1 MSSFHGVIAWCLL
14 LATLLWSVKTRS
26 SLSQQLAE
34 MRQFSSASESETF
47 EKMSRMTKQIA
58 DKNKEIGDLN
68 KTQRANQR
76 TIADLETQKTAL
88 EANLQAAKEGTVRCT
103 QREVRFLICDFRQ
116 LHEADGP
123 RPTHAS
129 PITLCPQASLQTELS
144 DCKLGCEKELDSH
157 GEVHRSKDA
166 EIEEL
171 KRQVQILVDQA
182 QKNAERVP
190 SSTDNGQQEQEQKKE
205 QRKEQRKE
213 QKMEQKMGQKM
224 EQKMEQKKEQ
234 QGQMEPPTP
243 PGQMETDNVQVC
255 VFFCISVY

>member
-76 TIADLETQKTAL
+76 TIADLQTQKTAL
-88 EANLQAAKEGTVRCT
+88 EANLQAAKEETVRCT

-190 SSTDNGQQEQEQKKE
+190 SSTDNGQQEQKKE
-205 QRKEQRKE
+205 QKKE
-213 QKMEQKMGQKM
+213 QKMEQKKEQKM
-224 EQKMEQKKEQ
+224 EQKKEQKKEQ

-243 PGQMETDNVQVC
+243 PGQMETDNVQVR